1 MKIYDMHVHID
12 RRGCDRQKLFER
24 MDEAGVYGA
33 SLFSLPTEDST
44 APFEKAPYRERLKS
58 LKEWTDGEERL
69 IPVLWVSPFEKNAA
83 DMVRDAAEEGV
94 RAFKIMCDTFPV
106 YCDESMR
113 LLETI
118 EETGRPAIFHSGIL
132 WSGTDTSVNN
142 RPVNWEALMDL
153 HKLKFSMGHCS
164 WPWHDECI
172 AVYGKFLNSYLTRR
186 LSAEMFFDLT
196 PGTPP
201 IYRRELLTKLFTVG
215 YDVENNLMFGTDSV
229 AADYDPDWVT
239 GWIARDNGIYDEL
252 GVTEKQREKIYRE
265 NFMRFLSGGD
275 TDHRAPMMNK
285 NS

>member
-12 RRGCDRQKLFER
+12 RKGTDKGKLFER
-24 MDEAGVYGA
+24 MNEAGVYGA
-33 SLFSLPTEDST
+33 ALFSLPPEDST
-44 APFEKAPYRERLKS
+44 APFERAPYRERMKS
-58 LKEWTDGEERL
+58 LKDWTDGEDRL
-69 IPVLWVSPFEKNAA
+69 IPVLWVSPFEKDAS
-83 DMVRDAAEEGV
+83 DMVRNAAAEGV
-94 RAFKIMCDTFPV
+94 RAFKMICDTYPV
-106 YCDESMR
+106 YCKESMR
-113 LLETI
+113 LLEAI
-118 EETGRPAIFHSGIL
+118 EKTGRPAIFHSGIL
-132 WSGTDTSVNN
+132 WSGTNTSINN
-142 RPVNWEALMDL
+142 KPVNWEALMDL
-153 HKLKFSMGHCS
+153 HTLKFSMGHCS

-239 GWIARDNGIYDEL
+239 GWIGRDNGIYDEL
-252 GVTEKQREKIYRE
+252 GVTEEQREKIYRE